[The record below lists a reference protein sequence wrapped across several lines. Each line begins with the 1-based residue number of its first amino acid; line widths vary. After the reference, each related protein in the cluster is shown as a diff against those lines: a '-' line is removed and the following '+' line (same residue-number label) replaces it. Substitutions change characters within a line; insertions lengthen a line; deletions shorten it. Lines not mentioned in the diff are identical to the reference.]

1 MHNPHARNTVRYY
14 ILIIVLISFLFFS
27 NDFGLLDVQKTALVL
42 AVGIDKEEDGFII
55 TSQIA
60 LPQESKQGQATQ
72 AVQIVSRGKTVAHAF
87 KEINAKTGW
96 YPKLA
101 FCNLIVIGED
111 AAKEDVFDALDYFL
125 LDEYFSDNC
134 LLATCDGSAKALL
147 NVSALVDPSSSSAIG
162 KILSNHAERVG
173 TALPSTLH
181 DFAIG
186 YYGDSHSGFLPV
198 ITTQPQQEPTQKNE
212 NDAPD
217 DSAPSDE
224 GNEGGDSGDSGGSG
238 GSGGSRDSGDGNG
251 ESGEQGNGS
260 GEEKPIFTARETALF
275 VRGKRVATLTA
286 DETFAFIA
294 VKKSLKLAP
303 FTVSRGEN
311 ACTLTV
317 RQNAPKL
324 SLRVSDEGSAVLK
337 IKVTLTAGILDY
349 SKALP
354 LDEIT
359 DVGDV
364 PDGVFAA
371 AEKKLTA
378 EIVSVF
384 EKARVNGCDLFDVR
398 ALLIKHKPRALHR
411 YQNTVLQNTR
421 PDVQIRFRNVR

>member
-1 MHNPHARNTVRYY
+1 MHNLHARNTVRYY
-14 ILIIVLISFLFFS
+14 ILIIVLVSFLFFS

-42 AVGIDKEEDGFII
+42 AVGIDKEEDDFII

-60 LPQESKQGQATQ
+60 LPQESKQGKATQ
-72 AVQIVSRGKTVAHAF
+72 AVQIVSRGKTIAHAF

-96 YPKLA
+96 YPKLT

-212 NDAPD
+212 NDAPE
-217 DSAPSDE
+217 DSAPSDA
-224 GNEGGDSGDSGGSG
+224 GNEGGGNGSNGGNGGGSG
-238 GSGGSRDSGDGNG
+238 EG
-251 ESGEQGNGS
+251 GEQGNGS

-275 VRGKRVATLTA
+275 VRGKRVTTLTA

-303 FTVSRGEN
+303 FTVLRGEN

-317 RQNAPKL
+317 RRNAPKL
-324 SLRVSDEGSAVLK
+324 SLRMSDEGSAVLK

-371 AEKKLTA
+371 AEKKLAA

-411 YQNTVLQNTR
+411 YKNTVLQNTR